1 MFSAILFDMDGTLID
16 SEVLWKETERDFFHD
31 LLPHFDSELLPHFVG
46 SSLYD
51 VIDMIQERHPDF
63 PLSREEFLKTRR
75 AFAVEHIYH
84 HTTLYPGVLSFLSF
98 AKSKYKTALGTSAC
112 EEWVNA
118 TLDRH
123 QISPY
128 FDHIVSVDHLSKKRA
143 KPHPDIFL
151 YCATKLNVAPKNC
164 LVIEDSDKG
173 ISAGKRAGMTVFA
186 FRNAHN
192 TDRDFSEADE
202 VFSNF
207 GELQKRMQE

>member
-1 MFSAILFDMDGTLID
+1 MTFSAILFDMDGTLID
-16 SEVLWKETERDFFHD
+16 SEVLWKKTERDFFHD
-31 LLPHFDSELLPHFVG
+31 LLPHFDSDLLPHFVG

-75 AFAVEHIYH
+75 AFAVEHIYR

-98 AKSKYKTALGTSAC
+98 AKSTYKTALGTSAC
-112 EEWVNA
+112 EEWVDT

-123 QISPY
+123 QLSPY
-128 FDHIVSVDHLSKKRA
+128 FDHIVSVDHLPEKRA

-151 YCATKLNVAPKNC
+151 YCAEKLKISPENC

-173 ISAGKRAGMTVFA
+173 ISAGKQAGMTVFA
-186 FRNAHN
+186 FRSEHN
-192 TDRDFSEADE
+192 TDRDLSEADE
-202 VFSNF
+202 IFTDF
-207 GELQKRMQE
+207 KALQKRM